1 MFVFLFFF
9 MEETNFVR
17 LHVQAS
23 VAAVTVEE
31 EEKRLESTSVETPA
45 EETKESA
52 VTGTNN
58 IGSINTSEL
67 DEGVVS
73 QDQQQRQRRQ
83 QKPKTYL
90 TKLQLWQKEDLRKE
104 NHFWGM
110 VKRPLIYL
118 RFPVI
123 VFCGFYYGSSLV
135 WFNVLNAT
143 SALILSGTYGFS
155 TSMVGVS
162 YIAPLLGVFV
172 GAAYTGI
179 WGNRVT
185 LAMARRR
192 GGILESEY
200 RLWLLTPAIVLLPFG
215 LILWGVGSS
224 RGIHWFGA
232 VFAAFVVS
240 GASAISV
247 QGMCNY
253 CIESYRA
260 LSGEAIVT
268 VILIRNTMSF
278 AIGYGVTPWVQNL
291 GHQNAFIVAAAA
303 AMVQCATV
311 LVMIWKGKSL
321 RKKSAARYAQYVEK
335 MAAVGM
341 AH

>member
-23 VAAVTVEE
+23 VAAVTIE
-31 EEKRLESTSVETPA
+31 EEKRRESTSVETPA
-45 EETKESA
+45 DNKNSA
-52 VTGTNN
+52 VTGTNA
-58 IGSINTSEL
+58 GSTDTSEL
-67 DEGVVS
+67 DDTVS
-73 QDQQQRQRRQ
+73 QR
-83 QKPKTYL
+83 KPKTYL
-90 TKLQLWQKEDLRKE
+90 TKLQLWQKEDLEKE
-104 NHFWGM
+104 NQFWGM
-110 VKRPLIYL
+110 VKRPLIYF

-179 WGNRVT
+179 WGNKFT
-185 LAMARRR
+185 LSMARKR

-200 RLWLLTPAIVLLPFG
+200 RLWLLTPAIILLPFG

-303 AMVQCATV
+303 GMVQCATV
-311 LVMIWKGKSL
+311 LIMIWKGKSL